1 MPRLSI
7 QFNDYVSLAVMA
19 LMIVALIA
27 GQASAKGQEVYSAL
41 PATAIEEPMRLAFD
55 GQFGDAAVKVSIT
68 LDDESSHFRGEDE

>member
-1 MPRLSI
+1 MPRPSI
-7 QFNDYVSLAVMA
+7 HLNDYISLAVMA

-27 GQASAKGQEVYSAL
+27 GQANATGQEVYSAA

-68 LDDESSHFRGEDE
+68 LDDDSSYFRGEDE